1 MESGLLSVWFLKE
14 CTSKNIMHYY
24 ACHSIVFG
32 CLYHVLTLVVLF
44 NAIIMG
50 PSALYMIMIM
60 ILISTSPRHV
70 QRESSRLLTKQFI
83 HSLTLV
89 DTVRP
94 PRIPV
99 TKNSRLLLQDLD
111 SSH

>member
-1 MESGLLSVWFLKE
+1 M
-14 CTSKNIMHYY
+14 Y
-24 ACHSIVFG
+24 ACQSIVFG
-32 CLYHVLTLVVLF
+32 CLYRVLALVVLF

-50 PSALYMIMIM
+50 PSALYMIM
-60 ILISTSPRHV
+60 ISTSPRHV